1 MVEGDKVKKDKKQ
14 KSIELFII
22 YTLLCISRKG
32 NESYGD
38 FQYLNQNKTENGK
51 YKIEEL
57 RLVTN

>member
-32 NESYGD
+32 NENYGD